1 MAWKNNKK
9 QRFNRAAT
17 DAARQLKRTVAEAI
31 QAVTSNP
38 AIIDAIVSDDSP
50 ESLYRRLVMSR
61 DMPKVIEGLKNFDE
75 HVAALNAAFDQMP
88 AAPQNKEWVKAKL
101 KHMVEVDQYSRG
113 YDKEIFARHS
123 YSDLE
128 KEAFRMPHLLRA
140 IAIDMKNTADMNELI
155 GLWGWFTI
163 SQFGKEADSNAW
175 LLVQHADYARDFQEK
190 VLGLLEKLYPQ
201 GETSPANY
209 AYLYDRVALSFN
221 DAGKRKL
228 QRYGTQ
234 LTRGE
239 AGAMMPAPVE
249 DPEHLDERRQQMGLK
264 PIAEYL
270 KRF

>member
-9 QRFNRAAT
+9 QSFNRKAT
-17 DAARQLKRTVAEAI
+17 DADRQLKQAVAEAI
-31 QAVTSNP
+31 KAVTSNP
-38 AIIDAIVSDDSP
+38 AIIDAIAVDANP
-50 ESLYRRLVMSR
+50 EHLYRRLLMSR
-61 DMPKVIEGLKNFDE
+61 DMPKVIGDLKSFDE

-88 AAPQNKEWVKAKL
+88 AALQDKEWVKAKL

-113 YDKEIFARHS
+113 YDKEIFASHS

-128 KEAFRMPHLLRA
+128 KEALHTPRLLRA
-140 IAIDMKNTADMNELI
+140 IAIDMKNTADMKQLT

-175 LLVQHADYARDFQEK
+175 LLVQHADYAHDFQEK

-221 DAGKRKL
+221 EAGKRKP

-239 AGAMMPAPVE
+239 AGKMTPAPVE

>member
-1 MAWKNNKK
+1 MARENNKK
-9 QRFNRAAT
+9 ESFNRKAV
-17 DAARQLKRTVAEAI
+17 DAGRQLKQEVARAI
-31 QAVTSNP
+31 KAITGDP
-38 AIIDAIVSDDSP
+38 AIVEALASDDNS
-50 ESLYRRLVMSR
+50 ESLYRRLLMSR
-61 DMPKVIEGLKNFDE
+61 DMPKVIAALKSFDE
-75 HVAALNAAFDQMP
+75 HIAALNAAFDQIP
-88 AAPQNKEWVKAKL
+88 AAPQDKDWVKAKL

-128 KEAFRMPHLLRA
+128 KEALHMPRLLRG
-140 IAIDMKNTADMNELI
+140 IAIDMKNTADMKELT

-163 SQFGKEADSNAW
+163 SQFGKEADGNAW
-175 LLVQHADYARDFQEK
+175 LLVQHADYAHDFQEK
-190 VLGLLEKLYPQ
+190 VLGLLENLYPA

-221 DAGKRKL
+221 NAGKRKP

-239 AGAMMPAPVE
+239 AGKMTPAPVE
-249 DPEHLDERRQQMGLK
+249 DPEHLDERRKQMGLK